1 MVVIFWCKESSWLC
15 VGEFWPNGHGR
26 DDVVFVVFKV
36 VLVVV
41 IVVVMM
47 VLIMVKCCDFWK

>member
-41 IVVVMM
+41 IVV
-47 VLIMVKCCDFWK
+47 ICCCYDGFDHGEML